1 MKLTQG
7 VHLCGSGAFGLTSD
21 GDCHC
26 YVLDGGSELAL
37 IDCGLSENPEAILS
51 RLEEDGLDT
60 GRLKYL
66 LPTRIMPMDVHGFR
80 RIWESRSWQAYLK
93 HRCWKGDCWKH

>member
-37 IDCGLSENPEAILS
+37 IDCGLSENP
-51 RLEEDGLDT
+51 
-60 GRLKYL
+60 
-66 LPTRIMPMDVHGFR
+66 
-80 RIWESRSWQAYLK
+80 
-93 HRCWKGDCWKH
+93 

>member
-26 YVLDGGSELAL
+26 YVLDGAVNWL
-37 IDCGLSENPEAILS
+37 
-51 RLEEDGLDT
+51 
-60 GRLKYL
+60 
-66 LPTRIMPMDVHGFR
+66 
-80 RIWESRSWQAYLK
+80 
-93 HRCWKGDCWKH
+93 